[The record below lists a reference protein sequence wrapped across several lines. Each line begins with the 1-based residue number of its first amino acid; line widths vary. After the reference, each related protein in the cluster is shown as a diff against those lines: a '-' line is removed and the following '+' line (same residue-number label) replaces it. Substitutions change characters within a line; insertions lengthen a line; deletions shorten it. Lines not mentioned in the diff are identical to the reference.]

1 MKKRLLLV
9 VDMQHDFIYGSLGTK
24 EAQGIVQNVIRK
36 IKNFDGTVIYTR
48 DTHFSNYL
56 MTQEGVNLPV
66 KHCIKY
72 TPGWEIPNE
81 ILDAGKSKVPE
92 KYLLKIYDKLTFGS
106 VELAEA
112 IKHYIHLLKED
123 NCKEEVELEIEIIGL
138 CTDICV
144 VSNALLLKAI
154 MPEVKISVDPS
165 CCAGVTPETHEAA
178 LKTMEMCQISIS
190 NV

>member
-24 EAQGIVQNVIRK
+24 EAQSIVQNVIRK

-48 DTHFSNYL
+48 DSHYKDYL
-56 MTQEGVNLPV
+56 LTQEGRNLPV
-66 KHCIKY
+66 EHCIKD
-72 TPGWEIPNE
+72 TPGWKIPDE
-81 ILDAGKSKVPE
+81 ILEAGKSKRPD
-92 KYLLKIYDKLTFGS
+92 KYLSWIYDKSTFGCIDMVDDIRQYICS
-106 VELAEA
+106 LEAEGA
-112 IKHYIHLLKED
+112 
-123 NCKEEVELEIEIIGL
+123 ELEIEIIGL

-144 VSNALLLKAI
+144 VSNALLLKAY
-154 MPEVKISVDPS
+154 MPEVKISVDSS

>member
-1 MKKRLLLV
+1 MKKRLLIV

-36 IKNFDGTVIYTR
+36 IKNFDGSVIYTR

-56 MTQEGVNLPV
+56 MTQEGLNLPV
-66 KHCIKY
+66 EHCIKD
-72 TPGWEIPNE
+72 TPGWEIPKE
-81 ILDAGKSKVPE
+81 ILDAGKSKGPE

-112 IKHYIHLLKED
+112 IQHYLRLLKED
-123 NCKEEVELEIEIIGL
+123 NCGEEVELEIEIIGL

-144 VSNALLLKAI
+144 VSNALLLKAY
-154 MPEVKISVDPS
+154 MPEVKISVDS
-165 CCAGVTPETHEAA
+165 CCCAGVTPETHEAA
-178 LKTMEMCQISIS
+178 LKTMKMCQIDII
-190 NV
+190 